1 MLYLQGLLELLGFK
15 MPLYKPSQIFFFT
28 NKNKQNFSYKGVN
41 SSENN
46 PCNSCKKVKKAL
58 PTWAHSCCGIC
69 RRCWDSCAKIVF
81 VGVQ

>member
-46 PCNSCKKVKKAL
+46 PCNSCKKVKSSANL
-58 PTWAHSCCGIC
+58 GTLLWYMPEVLGFM
-69 RRCWDSCAKIVF
+69 R
-81 VGVQ
+81 